1 MIHFPDIVVRPGG
14 MSFGTGYSTTVPQ
27 SDRNR
32 HFFAPEQ
39 LELKASMN
47 AKRVKLGQPLQV
59 NWQIVNN
66 SKVNIPLPNDVSI
79 EAQHT
84 YITIYDPN
92 GHSKLM
98 KSFVIKTDTVRMQEL
113 KPGDK
118 VESST
123 MLFWSSNGFA
133 FETPG
138 RHVIEFKTIWN
149 YGGVQYGVKTTS
161 EVWCDYPVSDKD
173 NEVASL
179 LLHEDVGKF
188 VALGG
193 GASHLEEAV
202 SRIEKVKSDHSDH
215 PACASIT
222 DLESKNSGHKKTGKD
237 DDKKKR
243 SKTKQAKTS
252 SRK

>member
-1 MIHFPDIVVRPGG
+1 LRVSI
-14 MSFGTGYSTTVPQ
+14 
-27 SDRNR
+27 
-32 HFFAPEQ
+32 
-39 LELKASMN
+39 N

-66 SKVNIPLPNDVSI
+66 SKVNIPMPNDVSV

-113 KPGDK
+113 KPRDN
-118 VESST
+118 VQSST

-138 RHVIEFKTIWN
+138 RHVIELETIWN

-188 VALGG
+188 IALGG
-193 GASHLEEAV
+193 GASHLREAV
-202 SRIEKVKSDHSDH
+202 SRIEQVKSAHSDH
-215 PACASIT
+215 PAYASII
-222 DLESKNSGHKKTGKD
+222 DLESKMNGGKKTARSD
-237 DDKKKR
+237 NKKKG
-243 SKTKQAKTS
+243 SNTKHTKTS
-252 SRK
+252 LRK